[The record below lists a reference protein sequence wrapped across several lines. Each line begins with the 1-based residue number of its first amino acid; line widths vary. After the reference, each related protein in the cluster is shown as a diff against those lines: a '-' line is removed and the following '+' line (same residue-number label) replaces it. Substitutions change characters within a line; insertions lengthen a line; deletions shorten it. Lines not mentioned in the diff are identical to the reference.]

1 MWYNRTGKENAMSE
15 VTLDTQMVARQFDV
29 LQEQLAQLQRLVA
42 SQSSPAAAGT
52 PTDHPHI
59 AQTES
64 ILSGEPIIKG
74 TRTPVRAVVEHWKFG
89 DSPEEIARKLPH
101 LRLAHIFDALSYYD
115 DHREEIERYIAPNRV
130 PVDD

>member
-1 MWYNRTGKENAMSE
+1 MSE
-15 VTLDTQMVARQFDV
+15 VTLDTQMVARQLDV
-29 LQEQLAQLQRLVA
+29 LQGQLAQLQRLVA
-42 SQSSPAAAGT
+42 SQSSSAAAGA

-59 AQTES
+59 TQSES
-64 ILSGEPIIKG
+64 ILGGEPIIKG
-74 TRTPVRAVVEHWKFG
+74 TRTPVRAIVEHWKFG

-115 DHREEIERYIAPNRV
+115 DHRDEIERYIALNRV